1 MGTLFFFKMPRS
13 RAVSKS
19 PARASSTRGARSTSR
34 ARSDAKRKPEL
45 KTGHGAADSKA
56 KKGDVKATVAVKVAT
71 KKRDGENAPVGG
83 GFNIHAIAA
92 GAWSLMAYTLWSTHK
107 DALLKADGMLA
118 TADVMTYAVIAPAYF
133 LVSLVA
139 IHQNNK
145 DLESWRKSIFNSLLF
160 PLATAM
166 MFRTFL
172 GGFPQVA
179 EAIKGVDFPVWVNA
193 AAPTTLNV
201 AGVGTGYKLIAGREQ
216 VLFISLIM
224 ETFLVDFGKT
234 NVVDSFL
241 GAFKGMV
248 VFILFAV
255 FASANGDVSAAVSA
269 VVPYVKGQWN
279 IALVEYMLLAILG
292 LGIRIFYNTQVVGR
306 LGQGTGDAEVVQANL
321 VRAGT
326 VGKGAEAAL
335 KEKNYQNILIDSKNA
350 HSKKAAAAKKK

>member
-92 GAWSLMAYTLWSTHK
+92 GAWSLTAYTLWSTHK
-107 DALLKADGMLA
+107 EALLNAEGMLA

-172 GGFPQVA
+172 RGFPQV
-179 EAIKGVDFPVWVNA
+179 VDATKDVAFPEWVNA
-193 AAPTTLNV
+193 DATSTLNV
-201 AGVGTGYKLIAGREQ
+201 EGVGTGYKLIAGREQ
-216 VLFISLIM
+216 VLFISIIM

-234 NVVDSFL
+234 N
-241 GAFKGMV
+241 MV

-255 FASANGDVSAAVSA
+255 FASANGDVSAAVGE